1 MDTIETNDLRTN
13 DDLPG
18 EPVSLWIATTPE
30 TSFPRM
36 AGDISV
42 DVAVLGGGI
51 CGIAT
56 AFQLK
61 QSGMTVA
68 VIEADRVVK
77 SVTGNT
83 TAKITS
89 LHALIYD
96 YLVKQFGE
104 DGARVYAEAQQAAIE
119 RIAAIVQEYSLDCDF
134 RRTDA
139 YTYTELEEELDNIKA
154 EVEAATRLGL
164 PASFVESTPL
174 PFPVKGAVKFTG
186 QAQFH
191 PRKYLLALVEKIPGD
206 GSFVFEQ
213 TRAFD
218 IKDEE
223 PCRVETSGGTI
234 TAKSVV
240 LATHFPYY
248 DPNIYFAAMHPGRSY
263 VLGCRLNGPVPE
275 GMYISAD
282 EEDMHSFRANPT
294 EDGGAIWM
302 VGGEKHKTGQG
313 GPTEDRYKRLELY
326 ARSRFDIRSIEYRWS
341 TQDNNTVD
349 RVPYIGKLSSAS
361 KHLYVAT
368 GFGGWGM
375 TNSHVAAILLT
386 DMILARENPWGEL
399 FDPSRFKPV
408 TSAKDFIKE
417 NLNVAKEFMADRIKT
432 PELDE
437 TVALATGAGEVVE
450 WKGERVA
457 LYKDDDGHLFACSAV
472 CTHMGCLVHWNG
484 AERSWDCPC
493 HGSRF
498 NYDGQVI
505 QGPANKDLKPK
516 QLRTEDDE
524 PEGIA

>member
-1 MDTIETNDLRTN
+1 MDTIETNKLSTN

-30 TSFPRM
+30 TKFPRM

-51 CGIAT
+51 AGIAT

-68 VIEADRVVK
+68 VIEADRVAK

-96 YLVKQFGE
+96 YLIRQFGE
-104 DGARVYAEAQQAAIE
+104 DKARLYAQAQQAAIE
-119 RIAAIVQEYSLDCDF
+119 RIASLVQEHRIDCDF

-139 YTYTELEEELDNIKA
+139 YTYTELKEEVDKVKA

-174 PFPVKGAVKFTG
+174 PFPVRGAVKFTG

-206 GSFVFEQ
+206 GSFVFEE

-218 IKDEE
+218 IKDED
-223 PCRVETSGGTI
+223 PCTVETSRGTVR
-234 TAKSVV
+234 AKSVIV
-240 LATHFPYY
+240 TTHFPYH

-263 VLGCRLNGPVPE
+263 VLGCRLNTPAPE
-275 GMYISAD
+275 GMYITAGD
-282 EEDMHSFRANPT
+282 RDMHSFRSNPT
-294 EDGGAIWM
+294 EEGGTIWM

-313 GPTEDRYKRLELY
+313 GDTEERYRRLEQY
-326 ARSRFDIRSIEYRWS
+326 ARGRFDIQSIEYRWS

-349 RVPYIGKLSSAS
+349 RVPYIGKLSSGS
-361 KHLYVAT
+361 KNLYVAT

-375 TNSHVAAILLT
+375 TNSHVAAMLIT
-386 DMILARENPWGEL
+386 GMILGRETPWAEV

-408 TSAKDFIKE
+408 TSARDFISE
-417 NLNVAKEFMADRIKT
+417 NMNVAKEFMADRIGT
-432 PELDE
+432 PELDDIGKLP
-437 TVALATGAGEVVE
+437 AGRGEVLE

-457 LYKDDDGHLFACSAV
+457 VYKDDAGRVFSCSPV
-472 CTHMGCLVHWNG
+472 CTHMGCIVHWNG
-484 AERSWDCPC
+484 AEKSWDCPC

-498 NYDGQVI
+498 NYDGKVI
-505 QGPANKDLKPK
+505 QGPANKDLETKE
-516 QLRTEDDE
+516 LIG
-524 PEGIA
+524 EGDGPRE

>member
-1 MDTIETNDLRTN
+1 MDTIKSGGPATN

-30 TSFPRM
+30 TNFPRM

-51 CGIAT
+51 AGIAT

-61 QSGMTVA
+61 QHGLTVA
-68 VIEADRVVK
+68 VIEAGRVVK
-77 SVTGNT
+77 SITGNT

-96 YLVKQFGE
+96 YLIKQFGE
-104 DGARVYAEAQQAAIE
+104 NGAHAYADAQQAAIE
-119 RIAAIVQEYSLDCDF
+119 EIATLVEEHHIDCDF

-139 YTYTELEEELDNIKA
+139 YTYTELDEELDRVKA
-154 EVEAATRLGL
+154 EVEAATKLGL

-174 PFPVKGAVKFTG
+174 PFPIKGAVKFTG

-191 PRKYLLALVEKIPGD
+191 PRKYLLALLEKIPGD
-206 GSFVFEQ
+206 GNFVFEE

-218 IKDEE
+218 IKDED
-223 PCRVETSGGTI
+223 PCRVETDRGTI

-240 LATHFPYY
+240 LATHFPYF

-275 GMYISAD
+275 GMYITAG
-282 EEDMHSFRANPT
+282 EEDMHSFRSNPMD
-294 EDGGAIWM
+294 DGDVIWM

-313 GPTEDRYKRLELY
+313 GPTEERYKRLEQY
-326 ARSRFDIRSIEYRWS
+326 ARGRFDIHSIDYRWS

-349 RVPYIGKLSSAS
+349 RVPYIGKLSSGS
-361 KHLYVAT
+361 KNLYVAT

-375 TNSHVAAILLT
+375 TNSHVAAMLIT
-386 DMILARENPWGEL
+386 DMIWGRENPWAEV

-408 TSAKDFIKE
+408 TSARDFISE
-417 NLNVAKEFMADRIKT
+417 NMNVAKEFMADRIST
-432 PELDE
+432 PELDDIE
-437 TVALATGAGEVVE
+437 ILPKGRGEVVE
-450 WKGERVA
+450 LKGERVA
-457 LYKDDDGHLFACSAV
+457 LYKDDTGHVFSCSAT
-472 CTHMGCLVHWNG
+472 CTHMGCTVHWNG
-484 AERSWDCPC
+484 AEKSWDCPC

-498 NYDGQVI
+498 NYDGKVI
-505 QGPANKDLKPK
+505 QGPANKDLETKG
-516 QLRTEDDE
+516 LETEDHG
-524 PEGIA
+524 PH